1 MSKSQAAIKSLMIHV
16 DTLHK
21 SETWRHIKPSTS
33 RQSEYLAQARADLVR
48 CVGNLERAE
57 RCEDQ

>member
-1 MSKSQAAIKSLMIHV
+1 MTDQIIQSIKETVNYLQTDERWKS
-16 DTLHK
+16 
-21 SETWRHIKPSTS
+21 IKPYTP

-57 RCEDQ
+57 RCEGEK